1 MTTPSCAKSKNS
13 KYIDLILTNR
23 KKIKNYDPLD
33 VRIDDY
39 SFTVPALKI
48 QLSKS

>member
-23 KKIKNYDPLD
+23 KRFKNSDPLD
-33 VRIDDY
+33 VRIDY
-39 SFTVPALKI
+39 YCFTIPALKI